1 MPNRSQTR
9 RKQRGGNLNQGREF
23 NSLHVNQHGGA
34 VAQLAGAPVGY
45 TGVLESG
52 LRDSARLSEY
62 DGFFKDASGM
72 SDASNMHP
80 AQKGGKRST
89 RRNKSKKSKKSKSRA
104 QKQKQKQKQK
114 KSLRQKQ
121 KSKKSKKSKS
131 KKQRG
136 GSRPELAYGPVGG
149 PSMLLSASVKTG
161 AGDFSNPLLKH

>member
-1 MPNRSQTR
+1 
-9 RKQRGGNLNQGREF
+9 
-23 NSLHVNQHGGA
+23 
-34 VAQLAGAPVGY
+34 
-45 TGVLESG
+45 
-52 LRDSARLSEY
+52 
-62 DGFFKDASGM
+62 M
-72 SDASNMHP
+72 SDSSNMHP

-89 RRNKSKKSKKSKSRA
+89 RRNKSKKSKSRA
-104 QKQKQKQKQK
+104 QKQKQK

-161 AGDFSNPLLKH
+161 AGDF

>member
-89 RRNKSKKSKKSKSRA
+89 RRNKSKKSKSRA
-104 QKQKQKQKQK
+104 QKQKQK

-121 KSKKSKKSKS
+121 KSKKSKKS